1 MEKDIEA
8 EAKIRA
14 QTMTAQQVADYVEQ
28 AKLEADAQLKKD
40 RAEMQKEIQEQA
52 DKDLEAKY
60 NKSVNEYI
68 A

>member
-28 AKLEADAQLKKD
+28 AKLEADA
-40 RAEMQKEIQEQA
+40 
-52 DKDLEAKY
+52 
-60 NKSVNEYI
+60 
-68 A
+68 

>member
-1 MEKDIEA
+1 
-8 EAKIRA
+8 
-14 QTMTAQQVADYVEQ
+14 MTAQQVADYVEQ
-28 AKLEADAQLKKD
+28 AELEAEAQRKQD
-40 RAEMQKEIQEQA
+40 RAEIQKEIQDKA

>member
-1 MEKDIEA
+1 MEKDIQA

-14 QTMTAQQVADYVEQ
+14 ETMTAQQVADYVEQ
-28 AKLEADAQLKKD
+28 AELEAEAQRKQD
-40 RAEMQKEIQEQA
+40 RAEIQKEIQDKA
-52 DKDLEAKY
+52 DKELEAKY